1 MHGHSTCRG
10 SGFAFSTAGDFRDQ
24 ELMAWY
30 KDPLLFF
37 LLVGAVIFA
46 FSQWA
51 SQKDG

>member
-30 KDPLLFF
+30 KDPLVLFLQTS
-37 LLVGAVIFA
+37 LLELVYTYLALEMLA
-46 FSQWA
+46 
-51 SQKDG
+51 